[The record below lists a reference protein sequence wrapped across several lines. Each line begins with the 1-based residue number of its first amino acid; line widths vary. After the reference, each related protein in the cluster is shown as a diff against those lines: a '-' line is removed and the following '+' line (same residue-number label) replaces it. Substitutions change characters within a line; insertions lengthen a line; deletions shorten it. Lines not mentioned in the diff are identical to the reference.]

1 MLKLVLIFM
10 LFVTASY
17 IGFLYGETFRKR
29 YIQLKE
35 ILKNLIILQN
45 EILYGSTPLPEAL
58 SNIQKKTMKPIST
71 LIGNVNEKLCEG
83 KAESVYSAFSS
94 EYALLEEEFYLSN
107 SDKNFLIDF
116 IKSLGESG
124 LYGQEKIFELVI
136 ENVRSNLK
144 EAEEESKKN
153 IKVYRYLGICIGAM
167 ITIFLI

>member
-58 SNIQKKTMKPIST
+58 SSIQKKTMKPIST

-83 KAESVYSAFSS
+83 EAESVYSAFSS

>member
-10 LFVTASY
+10 LFLTTSY
-17 IGFLYGETFRKR
+17 IGFSYGETFRKR
-29 YIQLKE
+29 YDELKE
-35 ILKNLIILQN
+35 ILKILIILQN

-58 SNIQKKTMKPIST
+58 SNIQKKASKPVST
-71 LIGNVNEKLCEG
+71 LIDNVNKKLYDGE
-83 KAESVYSAFSS
+83 AESVYSAFKS
-94 EYALLEEEFYLSN
+94 EYVLLEDEFYLSE
-107 SDKNFLIDF
+107 SDKNCLIDF

-124 LYGQEKIFELVI
+124 LYGQEKIFNLAI
-136 ENVRSNLK
+136 ENIRSNLK

>member
-1 MLKLVLIFM
+1 MLKLIIIFM
-10 LFVTASY
+10 LFFIASY

-29 YIQLKE
+29 YEELKE
-35 ILKNLIILQN
+35 VLKILIILQN

-58 SNIQKKTMKPIST
+58 SNIEKKTTKPLKT
-71 LIGNVNEKLCEG
+71 LISNVNKKLYAGE
-83 KAESVYSAFSS
+83 AESVYSAFKD
-94 EYALLEEEFYLSN
+94 EYISLENYFYLSE

-124 LYGQEKIFELVI
+124 LYGQEKIFNLVI
-136 ENVRSNLK
+136 ENIKSNLK
-144 EAEEESKKN
+144 DAEEETKKN